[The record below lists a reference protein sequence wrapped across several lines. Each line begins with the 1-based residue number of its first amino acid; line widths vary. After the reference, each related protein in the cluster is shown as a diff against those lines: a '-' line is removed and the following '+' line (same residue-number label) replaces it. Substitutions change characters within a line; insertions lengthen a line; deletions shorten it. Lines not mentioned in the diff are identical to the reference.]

1 MKVYSLGIGTN
12 IDPTQLN
19 DIASSNNNVFTA
31 DSFAALTPVAKSI
44 VQNSCPGRLRSENLK
59 CTGHERLPF
68 VQFSLGCINDQKW
81 KFSDYILCVMCCI
94 FFRVSNDKYYLQ
106 TDHTTWLD
114 IFVCYKYLGSSCLKN
129 EAVISTDSR

>member
-59 CTGHERLPF
+59 CTGH
-68 VQFSLGCINDQKW
+68 
-81 KFSDYILCVMCCI
+81 Y
-94 FFRVSNDKYYLQ
+94 DKYYLQ

>member
-44 VQNSCPGRLRSENLK
+44 VQNSCPGRLSSGNLK
-59 CTGHERLPF
+59 CTGDERLLF
-68 VQFSLGCINDQKW
+68 VQFSLGCKNDQKW
-81 KFSDYILCVMCCI
+81 KFSDYIVRVVRCI
-94 FFRVSNDKYYLQ
+94 FF
-106 TDHTTWLD
+106 
-114 IFVCYKYLGSSCLKN
+114 
-129 EAVISTDSR
+129 A